1 MHLEKLVAAKIQ
13 VECLI
18 NVPAI
23 VTLTLVTNMFCDA
36 EIAIHL
42 KDRFFLHSSIMV
54 FSLLL
59 HAQDIA

>member
-23 VTLTLVTNMFCDA
+23 VTLTLLTNMFCDA
-36 EIAIHL
+36 EIAIHP
-42 KDRFFLHSSIMV
+42 KDRFFY
-54 FSLLL
+54 
-59 HAQDIA
+59 IAP